1 MWNLFYRNPR
11 LLALTI
17 ALIMVSGLA
26 AYNLLPRKEDP
37 TLTQRNVLIY
47 TRFPGANAE
56 RIEALVT
63 DKIETELREM
73 DEIKTLTSTSR
84 TNISVIAVELHDTIV
99 DTASVWSRVRDRL
112 SDVAPLLPDGAQEPE
127 LDETATEIDAY
138 TLITA
143 LTWERDAP
151 VPYAIFRRLA
161 ESLEDVFRALPGTKN
176 TLIAGDP
183 EEEIRVEVD
192 AAQLTALGLTSA
204 DVSEAIRRT
213 DAKVAAGQLRGDRND
228 LLMEVEGQLDAL
240 ERVRR
245 AAVHTGPDGQVVL
258 VSDLANVSKTT
269 AEPPSDL
276 ALINGR
282 PGVAVAV
289 RMEGSR
295 RIDQW
300 AIQARAVVEDFRE
313 RLPDGIRLQI
323 LFDQS
328 RYVNDRLMTLQGN
341 LVLGAVLV
349 LIVIFFMMGWRAAL
363 LVGSALPLSS
373 LMVLAGMRLLGV
385 PIHQMSVTGLIVAL
399 GMLIDNAIIVVD
411 EVHARLK
418 QGNTPSQAV
427 AASVRHLL
435 VPLFGSTLTTVL
447 AFMPLVLMPG
457 GAGEFVG
464 PIGISVILAL
474 FSSFFVALTVVAAL
488 TGLMHRTQRQTAAL
502 TAWWQ
507 AGISFSDLTAL
518 YRRSLAF
525 LYTWPLLAIAL
536 CLVLPITG
544 FVLSSQLEEQF
555 FPPSDRD
562 QFQIQ
567 LTLPAFASLTE
578 TQRYVQEAN
587 GVLRQHPDIQQVHW
601 FMGDNAPKF
610 YYNMLS
616 RSSNAAYFAQA
627 LVQLH
632 SSERSFEIIRALQQE
647 LDQRFPA
654 AQVLVKQLEQGPPF
668 DAPIEMRLY
677 GPDLDRLRQL
687 GEQVR
692 EIMAQV
698 PDVIHTE
705 ASLKTGRPKL
715 WLQLD
720 AEEAR
725 LAGLDN
731 VGIAS
736 QLQQTLEGAVGGSLI
751 EGTEELPIRVRLT
764 GDARRELAEIAS
776 LDLLPQTAAGRS
788 TLAGDG
794 IPMQAVGQ
802 LTLLPELASITRRNG
817 ERVNTIAGFITA
829 GVLPATVLSRFQ
841 AQLEASGF
849 SLPPGYRY
857 LFGGEAGER
866 DEAVGN
872 LLASVGVLLVLM
884 VATLVLS
891 FNAFR
896 LAALIA
902 VVAGLSA
909 GLAMLALWLFDY
921 PFGFTAIVGTMGLIG
936 IAVNDSIV
944 VLAALREHP
953 QARLG
958 DRAAVELVV
967 LRATRHVVST
977 SVTTIAGFTPLL
989 ITGGGFWPPL
999 AIAIA
1004 GGVAGATLLAL
1015 YFIPAAYML
1024 VVGHWAAQAAP
1035 AADVVASLVPPTR
1048 PGPGQMIA
1056 EPGNV

>member
-17 ALIMVSGLA
+17 ALIVVSGLA

-37 TLTQRNVLIY
+37 TLTQRNVLIL

-56 RIEALVT
+56 RVEALVT
-63 DKIETELREM
+63 DKIEAELREM
-73 DEIKTLTSTSR
+73 EEISELVSTSR
-84 TNISVIAVELHDTIV
+84 TNISQISVELHDTIV
-99 DTASVWSRVRDRL
+99 NTDEVWSRVRDRL
-112 SDVAPLLPDGAQEPE
+112 SDVTPLLPNGAQEPE
-127 LDETATEIDAY
+127 LDEAVTEVDAY

-143 LTWERDAP
+143 LTWERDTP

-161 ESLEDVFRALPGTKN
+161 ESLEDAFRALPGTKH
-176 TLIAGDP
+176 TLVTGDP

-204 DVSEAIRRT
+204 DVSNAIRRT

-240 ERVRR
+240 EQVRR
-245 AAVHTGPDGQVVL
+245 TTVQTGPDGQVVL
-258 VSDLANVSKTT
+258 VGDVAKVSKTV

-276 ALINGR
+276 ALIDGR

-300 AIQARAVVEDFRE
+300 AIQARAKVEAFRE
-313 RLPDGIRLQI
+313 RLPDGIGLQI
-323 LFDQS
+323 IFDQS
-328 RYVNDRLMTLQGN
+328 RYVNDRLNTLERNLIFGAS
-341 LVLGAVLV
+341 LVLL
-349 LIVIFFMMGWRAAL
+349 VIFVMMGWRAAL
-363 LVGSALPLSS
+363 LVGSALPLTT

-411 EVHARLK
+411 EVHARLRN
-418 QGNTPSQAV
+418 GERPSLAV
-427 AASVRHLL
+427 ASSVRHLM

-474 FSSFFVALTVVAAL
+474 LSSFAVALTVVASL
-488 TGLMHRTQRQTAAL
+488 TGLMHRASRHTAAL
-502 TAWWQ
+502 SSWWQ
-507 AGISFSDLTAL
+507 AGVSSPRLTAW
-518 YRRSLAF
+518 YRRSLGY
-525 LYTWPLLAIAL
+525 LYTWPLLTIAFT
-536 CLVLPITG
+536 LVLPITG

-567 LTLPAFASLTE
+567 LTMPAFTSLWE
-578 TQRYVQEAN
+578 TQRYVQDAN
-587 GVLRQHPDIQQVHW
+587 DLLRQNPEIKQVHW
-601 FMGDNAPKF
+601 FIGDNVPKF
-610 YYNMLS
+610 YYNMIGANS
-616 RSSNAAYFAQA
+616 DTANFAQA

-632 SSERSFEIIRALQQE
+632 TSERSFEIIRALQHD

-654 AQVLVKQLEQGPPF
+654 AQVLVRQLEQGSPF
-668 DAPIEMRLY
+668 NAPIELRLF
-677 GPDLDRLRQL
+677 GPDVDRLWQL

-692 EIMAQV
+692 EILAQV

-705 ASLKTGRPKL
+705 AGLQTGRPKL

-720 AEEAR
+720 AEEAW

-731 VGIAS
+731 VGIAA
-736 QLQQTLEGAVGGSLI
+736 QLEQTLEGAVGGSLI
-751 EGTEELPIRVRLT
+751 EGTEELPVRVRLAQDT
-764 GDARRELAEIAS
+764 RREVAEIAS
-776 LDLLPQTAAGRS
+776 LDLLPTAVAGRTGLTGS
-788 TLAGDG
+788 G
-794 IPMQAVGQ
+794 IPVQAVGQ
-802 LTLLPELASITRRNG
+802 LTLRPELASITRRDG
-817 ERVNTIAGFITA
+817 ERSNTIAGFITA
-829 GVLPATVLSRFQ
+829 GVLPATVLSKFQ
-841 AQLEASGF
+841 ARLESSGF
-849 SLPPGYRY
+849 VLPPGYRY
-857 LFGGEAGER
+857 EFGGESGER

-872 LLASVGVLLVLM
+872 LMASVGVLLVLM
-884 VATLVLS
+884 LATLVLC
-891 FNAFR
+891 FNSFR

-936 IAVNDSIV
+936 VAVNDSIV
-944 VLAALREHP
+944 VLAALREDP

-958 DRAAVELVV
+958 EREAVGTVV
-967 LRATRHVVST
+967 MRSTRHVLST
-977 SVTTIAGFTPLL
+977 TVTTMAGFTPLL
-989 ITGGGFWPPL
+989 ISGGGFWPPVAV
-999 AIAIA
+999 AIG

-1015 YFIPAAYML
+1015 YFIPSAYML
-1024 VVGHWAAQAAP
+1024 LMRRRTATQNMTAPDALAAA
-1035 AADVVASLVPPTR
+1035 
-1048 PGPGQMIA
+1048 
-1056 EPGNV
+1056 

>member
-1 MWNLFYRNPR
+1 MWNLCYRNPR

-17 ALIMVSGLA
+17 ALIIVSGSA

-37 TLTQRNVLIY
+37 TLTKRNVLIT

-56 RIEALVT
+56 RVEALVT
-63 DKIETELREM
+63 DKIEAELREM
-73 DEIKTLTSTSR
+73 EEIKTLGSTSR
-84 TNISVIAVELHDTIV
+84 TNISVITVELHDSISE
-99 DTASVWSRVRDRL
+99 TAEAWSRVRDRL
-112 SDVAPLLPDGAQEPE
+112 SDVAPLLPSGAQDPHF
-127 LDETATEIDAY
+127 DETATEIDAY

-143 LTWERDAP
+143 LTWKRDTP

-161 ESLEDVFRALPGTKN
+161 ERLEDDFRALSGTKN

-192 AAQLTALGLTSA
+192 AAQLTALDLTSA
-204 DVSEAIRRT
+204 DISDAIRRT

-228 LLMEVEGQLDAL
+228 LLMEVEGQFNAL
-240 ERVRR
+240 ERVRQ
-245 AAVHTGPDGQVVL
+245 AAVQTGPDGQVIL
-258 VSDLANVSKTT
+258 VGDLATVSKTV
-269 AEPPSDL
+269 AAPPSDL
-276 ALINGR
+276 ALIDGR
-282 PGVAVAV
+282 PGVVVAV

-300 AIQARAVVEDFRE
+300 AIQARAIVESFRQ
-313 RLPDGIRLQI
+313 RLPEGVGLQVI
-323 LFDQS
+323 FDQS
-328 RYVNDRLMTLQGN
+328 RYVNERLSTLQGN
-341 LVLGAVLV
+341 LILGAVLV

-373 LMVLAGMRLLGV
+373 LMVLAGMRFLGL

-411 EVHARLK
+411 EVHERLQK
-418 QGNTPSQAV
+418 GDTPGQAV
-427 AASVRHLL
+427 AGTVRHLV

-474 FSSFFVALTVVAAL
+474 LSSFFVALTVVAAL
-488 TGLMHRTQRQTAAL
+488 TGRMHRSNRSSAAL
-502 TAWWQ
+502 SSWWQ
-507 AGISFSDLTAL
+507 SGISSAGLTAL
-518 YRRSLAF
+518 YRRSLSF

-567 LTLPAFASLTE
+567 LTLPAFASLSE
-578 TQRYVQEAN
+578 TQRYVQDAN
-587 GVLRQHPDIQQVHW
+587 EVLRQHPDIAHVHW

-616 RSSNAAYFAQA
+616 RNSNAAYFAQA
-627 LVQLH
+627 LVQLQT
-632 SSERSFEIIRALQQE
+632 SERSFEIIRRLQRD

-654 AQVLVKQLEQGPPF
+654 AQVLVRQLEQGPPF

-677 GPDLDRLRQL
+677 GPDVDRLWEL

-736 QLQQTLEGAVGGSLI
+736 QLEQTLEGTVGGSLI
-751 EGTEELPIRVRLT
+751 EGTEELPIRVRLNR
-764 GDARRELAEIAS
+764 DARRELAEIAS
-776 LDLLPQTAAGRS
+776 LDLLPQTAAGRAE
-788 TLAGDG
+788 LAGGG
-794 IPMQAVGQ
+794 IPVQAVGQ

-817 ERVNTIAGFITA
+817 ERVNTIASFITA
-829 GVLPATVLSRFQ
+829 GVLPATVLARFQ
-841 AQLEASGF
+841 ARLEASGF
-849 SLPPGYRY
+849 VLPPGYRSQ
-857 LFGGEAGER
+857 FGGEAGER
-866 DEAVGN
+866 DEAVGH

-884 VATLVLS
+884 AATLVLS
-891 FNAFR
+891 FNSFR
-896 LAALIA
+896 LASLIA

-909 GLAMLALWLFDY
+909 GLAMLSLWLFGY

-936 IAVNDSIV
+936 IAVNDPSWCSRPYANTRK
-944 VLAALREHP
+944 LAWAILR
-953 QARLG
+953 QWRWWSCA
-958 DRAAVELVV
+958 
-967 LRATRHVVST
+967 
-977 SVTTIAGFTPLL
+977 
-989 ITGGGFWPPL
+989 PL
-999 AIAIA
+999 A
-1004 GGVAGATLLAL
+1004 TCC
-1015 YFIPAAYML
+1015 
-1024 VVGHWAAQAAP
+1024 
-1035 AADVVASLVPPTR
+1035 R
-1048 PGPGQMIA
+1048 PRSRRSRDLPRC
-1056 EPGNV
+1056 